1 MRFVVAIVA
10 FVLAAAAIGLGVAQR
25 TVLAGPAS
33 VSSSVVTGD
42 APLTIIDAT
51 TLNANAGTQG
61 IEVEGEGDLV
71 LAYGRTSDVM
81 AWVGESGYNE
91 IGWDAEAG
99 ELTSRVVSGSEPAAE
114 VPSPV
119 GSDLWLREFTGTDV
133 LTRKINAP
141 EGISVIIAA
150 IPDAVAA
157 DATADDAAV
166 TEDPAATEGTTG
178 ATEGTTGA
186 TPDAAAGDALTI
198 DITWPLDNS
207 APLSG
212 PLVVGG
218 IALLLVGLGA
228 FLWALVHARGRR
240 GPRRTTPRLP
250 RRPKPPRLRPG
261 KGDQVSTGQIPVLEP
276 ARPRAAG
283 RRRAFVAVGTALALA
298 LAGCTATTDVA
309 DPAVSATPGFDTAP
323 VVVTKGQF
331 GSILVD
337 AADAVADAD
346 AAADAN
352 LAAERLT
359 GAALALRTA
368 NYTIRTAD
376 SSVAALP
383 PIPDEEVVVVL
394 PQQSEVWPRSVF
406 AVAKP
411 EGGAVVGLVLTQ
423 ESPREN
429 YKIAYAVTLIATVP
443 DVAPTEIGAPVLPP
457 GNNLA
462 LLAPEDV
469 AAAYGD
475 ILILGEQSESFDL
488 FEADGDSLREQI
500 GAEYKAARRAELPTS
515 ATMELTNGPGA
526 APVSAFSTNDSGQIV
541 AVNLDD
547 VETVRPV
554 EAGAAV
560 NTRGLVKALL
570 GKEQSTRGVVA
581 TYGLQLLFYVP
592 PVAETDG
599 KIVLLGYAQG
609 LVSAVEAD

>member
-33 VSSSVVTGD
+33 VSSSVVAGA
-42 APLTIIDAT
+42 APLTVIDAS
-51 TLNANAGTQG
+51 TLNANAGTQS
-61 IEVEGEGDLV
+61 IEVGGEGDLV
-71 LAYGRTSDVM
+71 LAYGRTADVM
-81 AWVGESGYNE
+81 AWVGDAGYNE

-99 ELTSRVVSGSEPAAE
+99 ELTSRVVQGTEPAEE

-150 IPDAVAA
+150 VPGDGA
-157 DATADDAAV
+157 ADDAA
-166 TEDPAATEGTTG
+166 AADEEATDGEATDETTEGTADT
-178 ATEGTTGA
+178 
-186 TPDAAAGDALTI
+186 AAPLTI

-207 APLSG
+207 APFSG
-212 PLVVGG
+212 PLIVGG

-240 GPRRTTPRLP
+240 GPRRSTPRLP
-250 RRPKPPRLRPG
+250 RRPKPPRLKPS
-261 KGDQVSTGQIPVLEP
+261 KGDKVATGQIPVLEP
-276 ARPRAAG
+276 ARPRSGG
-283 RRRAFVAVGTALALA
+283 RRRAFVAVGTALALV
-298 LAGCTATTDVA
+298 LTGCTVATDLV
-309 DPAVSATPGFDTAP
+309 DPSASATPGFETPP

-346 AAADAN
+346 AAADAT

-359 GAALALRTA
+359 GAALDLRVA
-368 NYTIRTAD
+368 NYAIRAAD
-376 SSVAALP
+376 SAVAALP
-383 PIPDEEVVVVL
+383 PIPDEEIAVVL

-406 AVAKP
+406 AIAKP
-411 EGGAVVGLVLTQ
+411 EGGSAVGLVLTQ
-423 ESPREN
+423 ETPRDN

-443 DVAPTEIGAPVLPP
+443 DVAPTEIGAAVLPP

-475 ILILGEQSESFDL
+475 ILINGEESETFDL

-500 GAEYKAARRAELPTS
+500 GAEFKAARRAELPTS
-515 ATMELTNGPGA
+515 AKMDLSNGPGE

-547 VETVRPV
+547 VETVTPV

-560 NTRGLVKALL
+560 NARGQVKALL
-570 GKEQSTRGVVA
+570 GKEQSTRGVIA

-592 PVAETDG
+592 PVADTNG

-609 LVSAVEAD
+609 LVSAVEVG

>member
-61 IEVEGEGDLV
+61 IEVEGDGDLV
-71 LAYGRTSDVM
+71 LAYGRTADVM
-81 AWVGESGYNE
+81 AWVGDAGYNE
-91 IGWDAEAG
+91 IGWDAEAA
-99 ELTSRVVSGSEPAAE
+99 ELTTRVVTGSEPADE

-150 IPDAVAA
+150 VPGGAAA
-157 DATADDAAV
+157 DATGD
-166 TEDPAATEGTTG
+166 EAATD
-178 ATEGTTGA
+178 
-186 TPDAAAGDALTI
+186 DAAAGDAATDDAAADGAEADVTTSEPLTLR
-198 DITWPLDNS
+198 ITWPLDNS
-207 APLSG
+207 APASG
-212 PLVVGG
+212 PLIVGG

-250 RRPKPPRLRPG
+250 KRPKPPRLKPS
-261 KGDQVSTGQIPVLEP
+261 KNDKVSTGQIPVLEP
-276 ARPRAAG
+276 ARPRSSG
-283 RRRAFVAVGTALALA
+283 RRRAFVATGVVVALALT
-298 LAGCTATTDVA
+298 GCTVVTDAA
-309 DPAVSATPGFDTAP
+309 DPAASETPGFETPP
-323 VVVTKGQF
+323 VVVTKAQF
-331 GSILVD
+331 ASILVD
-337 AADAVADAD
+337 AAATVAEADATGD
-346 AAADAN
+346 AT

-359 GAALALRTA
+359 GAALDLRVA
-368 NYTIRTAD
+368 NYAIRAAD
-376 SSVAALP
+376 GSVAALP
-383 PIPDEEVVVVL
+383 AIPDEEVRVVL
-394 PQQSEVWPRSVF
+394 PQQSDIWPRSVF
-406 AVAKP
+406 AVTKP
-411 EGGAVVGLVLTQ
+411 EGGSAVGLVLTQ
-423 ESPREN
+423 ETPRDN

-443 DVAPTEIGAPVLPP
+443 DVAPTELGAAVLPP
-457 GNNLA
+457 SNNLG

-475 ILILGEQSESFDL
+475 ILITGDDSEFADL
-488 FEADGDSLREQI
+488 FQADGDSLREAI
-500 GAEYKAARRAELPTS
+500 GIDFKTTRRAELPTS
-515 ATMELTNGPGA
+515 ATMEFTNGPGEDA
-526 APVSAFSTNDSGQIV
+526 VSAFSTNDSGQIV
-541 AVNLDD
+541 AVILDD

-560 NTRGLVKALL
+560 NAKGQVKALL
-570 GKEQSTRGVVA
+570 GKEQSTRGVIA
-581 TYGLQLLFYVP
+581 TYGVQLLFYVP
-592 PVAETDG
+592 PVADTEG

-609 LVSAVEAD
+609 LVSAVEVG

>member
-1 MRFVVAIVA
+1 VRFVVAIVA

-42 APLTIIDAT
+42 APLTVIDAS
-51 TLNANAGTQG
+51 TLNANAGTQS
-61 IEVEGEGDLV
+61 IEVGGDGDLV
-71 LAYGRTSDVM
+71 LAYGRTPDVM
-81 AWVGESGYNE
+81 AWVGEAGYNE

-99 ELTSRVVSGSEPAAE
+99 ELTSRVVQGTEPTEE

-150 IPDAVAA
+150 IPAA
-157 DATADDAAV
+157 ADEAAAAEDATATDEADEGAEGADAASG
-166 TEDPAATEGTTG
+166 DP
-178 ATEGTTGA
+178 
-186 TPDAAAGDALTI
+186 LTI

-240 GPRRTTPRLP
+240 GPRRSTPRLP
-250 RRPKPPRLRPG
+250 RRPKPPRLKPS
-261 KGDQVSTGQIPVLEP
+261 KGDKIATGQIPVLEP
-276 ARPRAAG
+276 ARPRSGG

-298 LAGCTATTDVA
+298 LTGCTAATDLA
-309 DPAVSATPGFDTAP
+309 DPAVSATPGFETPP

-346 AAADAN
+346 AAGDAA

-359 GAALALRTA
+359 GAALDLRVA
-368 NYTIRTAD
+368 NYAIRAAD
-376 SSVAALP
+376 SAVAALP
-383 PIPDEEVVVVL
+383 PIPDEEVAVVL

-406 AVAKP
+406 AVARS
-411 EGGAVVGLVLTQ
+411 EGGAPVGLVLTQ
-423 ESPREN
+423 ETPRDN
-429 YKIAYAVTLIATVP
+429 YKIAYAVTLVATVP
-443 DVAPTEIGAPVLPP
+443 DVAPTEIGAAVLPP
-457 GNNLA
+457 GNNLGR
-462 LLAPEDV
+462 LAPEEV

-475 ILILGEQSESFDL
+475 ILIFGEESESFDL

-500 GAEYKAARRAELPTS
+500 GAEFKAARRAELPTS
-515 ATMELTNGPGA
+515 ATMELANGPGD

-560 NTRGLVKALL
+560 NARGQVKALL

-592 PVAETDG
+592 PVADSDG

-609 LVSAVEAD
+609 LVSAVEVG